1 MIKIIRDSITYKLL
15 LLMTVIM
22 TLTVITMTL
31 IDYYTAKQRLYSQL
45 ELQATTILDG
55 LNYAIEGFLI
65 NHDVTSI
72 QRMVSNISATNDI
85 ISISIINRDNKI
97 IADSDPSQINKIVNN
112 PLVTKAINS
121 EKLMIWDS
129 RYCGLL

>member
-1 MIKIIRDSITYKLL
+1 
-15 LLMTVIM
+15 MTVIM